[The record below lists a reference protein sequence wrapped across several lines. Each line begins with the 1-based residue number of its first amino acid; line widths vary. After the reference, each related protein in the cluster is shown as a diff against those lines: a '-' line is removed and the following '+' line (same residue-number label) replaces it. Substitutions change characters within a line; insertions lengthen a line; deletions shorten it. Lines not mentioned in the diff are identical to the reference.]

1 MPLLEIQKRSLRQ
14 RGHALKPVVII
25 GNAGLSEA
33 VLREID
39 RSLEHHELMK
49 VRLGGADREA
59 KMRLIASI
67 CESCHAELVQSIGHI
82 ALIYRKQA
90 KPRPRKQAKPRP
102 GERSKRGPGRVRS

>member
-1 MPLLEIQKRSLRQ
+1 MPLPENQKRNLRQ
-14 RGHALKPVVII
+14 RGHALKPVVMI

-49 VRLGGADREA
+49 VRIGGADREA
-59 KMRLIASI
+59 KKRLIAAI
-67 CESCHAELVQSIGHI
+67 CASCHAELVQSIGHI

-90 KPRPRKQAKPRP
+90 PGQAPRPRP
-102 GERSKRGPGRVRS
+102 GERSKRGPARVRS

>member
-1 MPLLEIQKRSLRQ
+1 MPLLENQKRDLRQ
-14 RGHALKPVVII
+14 RGHALKPIVLI

-33 VLREID
+33 VVREID

-59 KMRLIASI
+59 KKRLIASI

-82 ALIYRKQA
+82 ALIYRKQTN
-90 KPRPRKQAKPRP
+90 PRP
-102 GERSKRGPGRVRS
+102 GERSKRVPGRVRS

>member
-1 MPLLEIQKRSLRQ
+1 MPLLENQKRDLRQ
-14 RGHALKPVVII
+14 RGHALKPVVMI

-33 VLREID
+33 VVREID

-49 VRLGGADREA
+49 VRLGGADRES
-59 KMRLIASI
+59 KKRLIESI

-90 KPRPRKQAKPRP
+90 KPRP
-102 GERSKRGPGRVRS
+102 GGRSRRGPGRVRS

>member
-1 MPLLEIQKRSLRQ
+1 MPLLENQKRDLRR
-14 RGHALKPVVII
+14 RGHALKPIVII

-33 VLREID
+33 VVREID

-59 KMRLIASI
+59 KQRLIASI

-90 KPRPRKQAKPRP
+90 RA
-102 GERSKRGPGRVRS
+102 